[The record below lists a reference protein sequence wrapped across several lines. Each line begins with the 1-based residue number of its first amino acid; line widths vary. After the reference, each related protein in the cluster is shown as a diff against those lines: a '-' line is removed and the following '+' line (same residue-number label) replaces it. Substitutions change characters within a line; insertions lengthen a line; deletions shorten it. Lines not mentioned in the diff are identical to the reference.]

1 VKAEEQEEETEE
13 KLEEVE
19 VEEVEE
25 VVEGKLGEVDV
36 KVEEEEQDRGS
47 LLSWDSLESL
57 EEGDGCA
64 RPDSPFDL
72 ARFLNE
78 GE

>member
-1 VKAEEQEEETEE
+1 VKAEEQEEEVEG
-13 KLEEVE
+13 KLEEVD
-19 VEEVEE
+19 
-25 VVEGKLGEVDV
+25 VDV
-36 KVEEEEQDRGS
+36 ETEGQDRGS

-64 RPDSPFDL
+64 RADSPFDL
-72 ARFLNE
+72 VEFVHG